1 MKSKSIP
8 YLDQLLE
15 LGKLYKIEEL
25 KLYAKTK
32 KKLTTSQIELI
43 LLKNKIRLPEQSYNK
58 KKIAEIEFKEQVVT
72 NILITLFLITFVISL
87 ISVRPFIK
95 TVTNEIKFTY
105 VAKEYKSNFKKE
117 IYKKTD
123 NPEFLNNKNE
133 NENYIGIDT
142 QITLNL
148 FENLKYDLKSIRLGQ
163 SVKPVYLSK
172 LPKDLKKIKST
183 NKRKDTFI
191 KIVMPLILNENE
203 KILNDRNKLFKILGK
218 QSNTMGEKV
227 WLNRRFKDYEI
238 KGEDIAELKLRMDI
252 IPTSI
257 AIAQA
262 AKESGWGTSRFALE
276 GNAMYGQ
283 WTWGGDGIE
292 PSKKDKKKDHK
303 ILKFPKLQS
312 SVSAYMKNLN
322 THRGYLEFRK
332 ERAEIRKK
340 KQIVKGVDLVA
351 YLYNYAQTG
360 SEYVKT
366 LKQIIQQNDLTDF
379 DSSILM
385 NSSRSKSLTLYVLS
399 KLILT

>member
-1 MKSKSIP
+1 MKNKQIP
-8 YLDQLLE
+8 YLDQLLQ
-15 LGKLYKIEEL
+15 LGKLYKVDEI
-25 KLYAKTK
+25 KLYAKSK

-58 KKIAEIEFKEQVVT
+58 KKIAEIKFKEQVVT

-95 TVTNEIKFTY
+95 TVTSEIKFTY
-105 VAKEYKSNFKKE
+105 VAKEYKSNFNNDEYNKKDITE
-117 IYKKTD
+117 FSANKKQD
-123 NPEFLNNKNE
+123 
-133 NENYIGIDT
+133 ENYIGIDT

-163 SVKPVYLSK
+163 SVKPIYLSK

-183 NKRKDTFI
+183 NKRKETFI
-191 KIVMPLILNENE
+191 KIVMPLILIENE
-203 KILNDRNKLFKILGK
+203 KIIEDRNKLFKILGK

-227 WLNRRFKDYEI
+227 WLKRRFKDYDV
-238 KGEDIAELKLRMDI
+238 KGEDITELKLRMDI

-283 WTWGGDGIE
+283 WTWDGDGIE
-292 PSKKDKKKDHK
+292 PSQKDKKQEHK

-322 THRGYLEFRK
+322 THRGYSEFRK
-332 ERAEIRKK
+332 ERSKIRENNKS
-340 KQIVKGVDLVA
+340 IKGIDLVQ

-360 SEYVKT
+360 SEYVKI
-366 LKQIIQQNDLTDF
+366 LKKIIQQNDLTDF

-385 NSSRSKSLTLYVLS
+385 NSSRSKSLTL
-399 KLILT
+399 

>member
-1 MKSKSIP
+1 MKPKSIS

-15 LGKLYKIEEL
+15 LGKLYKVEEL
-25 KLYAKTK
+25 KFYAKSK

-58 KKIAEIEFKEQVVT
+58 KKIAEIKFKEQVVT

-95 TVTNEIKFTY
+95 TVTTEIKFTY
-105 VAKEYKSNFKKE
+105 VAKEYKSNFKNE
-117 IYKKTD
+117 DYKKISKTEL
-123 NPEFLNNKNE
+123 PKNKSNE
-133 NENYIGIDT
+133 DGNYIGIDT

-191 KIVMPLILNENE
+191 KIVMPLILSENE
-203 KILNDRNKLFKILGK
+203 KILEDRKKLFRILGK

-227 WLNRRFKDYEI
+227 WLKRRFKDYDI

-252 IPTSI
+252 VPTSI

-283 WTWGGDGIE
+283 WTWGGEGIE
-292 PSKKDKKKDHK
+292 PSKKDKEKEHK

-312 SVSAYMKNLN
+312 SVAAYMKNLN
-322 THRGYLEFRK
+322 THRGYSEFRDK
-332 ERAEIRKK
+332 RSKIREK
-340 KQIVKGVDLVA
+340 KQEVNGLDLVD

-366 LKQIIQQNDLTDF
+366 LKIIIQQNNLNDF

-385 NSSRSKSLTLYVLS
+385 NSSRSRSLTL
-399 KLILT
+399 

>member
-1 MKSKSIP
+1 MKPKSIS

-15 LGKLYKIEEL
+15 LGKLYKVEEL
-25 KLYAKTK
+25 KFYAKSK

-58 KKIAEIEFKEQVVT
+58 KKIAEIKFKEQVVT

-95 TVTNEIKFTY
+95 TVTTEIKFTY
-105 VAKEYKSNFKKE
+105 VAKEYKSNLKSE
-117 IYKKTD
+117 DYKKISKTEL
-123 NPEFLNNKNE
+123 PNNKN
-133 NENYIGIDT
+133 NEDGNYIGIDT

-191 KIVMPLILNENE
+191 KIVMPLILSENE
-203 KILNDRNKLFKILGK
+203 KILEDRNKLFRILGK

-227 WLNRRFKDYEI
+227 WLKRRFKDYDI

-252 IPTSI
+252 VPTSI

-283 WTWGGDGIE
+283 WTWGGEGIE
-292 PSKKDKKKDHK
+292 PSKKDKEKEHK

-312 SVSAYMKNLN
+312 SVAAYMKNLN
-322 THRGYLEFRK
+322 THRGYSEFRDK
-332 ERAEIRKK
+332 RSKIREK
-340 KQIVKGVDLVA
+340 KQEVNGLDLVD

-366 LKQIIQQNDLTDF
+366 LKIIIQQNNLNDF
-379 DSSILM
+379 DNSILM
-385 NSSRSKSLTLYVLS
+385 NSSRSRSLTL
-399 KLILT
+399 

>member
-1 MKSKSIP
+1 MKNKQIP
-8 YLDQLLE
+8 YIDQLLE
-15 LGKLYKIEEL
+15 LGKLYKVDEI
-25 KLYAKTK
+25 KLYAKSK

-58 KKIAEIEFKEQVVT
+58 KKIAEIKFKEQVVT

-105 VAKEYKSNFKKE
+105 VAKEYKSNFNNDD
-117 IYKKTD
+117 YKKKDSTG
-123 NPEFLNNKNE
+123 FSVNKNQD
-133 NENYIGIDT
+133 ENYIGIDT

-163 SVKPVYLSK
+163 SVKPIYLTK

-183 NKRKDTFI
+183 NKRKETFI
-191 KIVMPLILNENE
+191 KIVMPLILIENE
-203 KILNDRNKLFKILGK
+203 KIIEDRNKLFKILNK

-227 WLNRRFKDYEI
+227 WLKRRFKDYDI
-238 KGEDIAELKLRMDI
+238 KGEDISELKLRLDI

-292 PSKKDKKKDHK
+292 PSQKDKKKEHK

-322 THRGYLEFRK
+322 THRGYSEFRK
-332 ERAEIRKK
+332 ERSKIREKNK
-340 KQIVKGVDLVA
+340 TVEGIDLVK

-360 SEYVKT
+360 SEYVKI
-366 LKQIIQQNDLTDF
+366 LKKIIQQNDLTDF

-385 NSSRSKSLTLYVLS
+385 NSSRSKSLTL
-399 KLILT
+399 

>member
-15 LGKLYKIEEL
+15 LGKLYKVDEL
-25 KLYAKTK
+25 KFYAKSK

-58 KKIAEIEFKEQVVT
+58 KKIAEIKFKEQVVT

-95 TVTNEIKFTY
+95 TVTTEIKFTY
-105 VAKEYKSNFKKE
+105 VAKEYKSNFKNE
-117 IYKKTD
+117 DYKKISKTEL
-123 NPEFLNNKNE
+123 PNNKN
-133 NENYIGIDT
+133 NEDGNYIGIDT

-191 KIVMPLILNENE
+191 KIVMPLILSENE
-203 KILNDRNKLFKILGK
+203 KILEDRNKLFRILGK

-227 WLNRRFKDYEI
+227 WLKRRFKDYGI

-252 IPTSI
+252 VPTSI

-283 WTWGGDGIE
+283 WTWGGEGIE
-292 PSKKDKKKDHK
+292 PSKKDKKKEHK

-312 SVSAYMKNLN
+312 SVAAYMKNLN
-322 THRGYLEFRK
+322 THRGYSEFRDK
-332 ERAEIRKK
+332 RSKIREK
-340 KQIVKGVDLVA
+340 KQEVNGLDLVD

-366 LKQIIQQNDLTDF
+366 LKIIIQQNNLNDF
-379 DSSILM
+379 DTSILM
-385 NSSRSKSLTLYVLS
+385 NSSRSRSLTL
-399 KLILT
+399 

>member
-1 MKSKSIP
+1 MKPKSIS

-15 LGKLYKIEEL
+15 LGKLYKVEEL
-25 KLYAKTK
+25 KFYAKSK

-58 KKIAEIEFKEQVVT
+58 KKIAEIKFKEQVIT

-95 TVTNEIKFTY
+95 TVTTEIKFTY
-105 VAKEYKSNFKKE
+105 VAKEYKSNFKNE
-117 IYKKTD
+117 DYKKISKTEL
-123 NPEFLNNKNE
+123 PKNKSNE
-133 NENYIGIDT
+133 DGNYIGIDT

-191 KIVMPLILNENE
+191 KIVMPLILSENE
-203 KILNDRNKLFKILGK
+203 KILEDRKKLFRILGK

-227 WLNRRFKDYEI
+227 WLKRRFKDYDI

-252 IPTSI
+252 VPTSI

-283 WTWGGDGIE
+283 WTWGGEGIE
-292 PSKKDKKKDHK
+292 PSKKDKEKEHK

-312 SVSAYMKNLN
+312 SVAAYMKNLN
-322 THRGYLEFRK
+322 THRGYSEFRDK
-332 ERAEIRKK
+332 RSKIREK
-340 KQIVKGVDLVA
+340 KQEVNGLDLVD

-366 LKQIIQQNDLTDF
+366 LKIIIQQNNLNDF

-385 NSSRSKSLTLYVLS
+385 NSSRSRSLTL
-399 KLILT
+399 

>member
-15 LGKLYKIEEL
+15 LGKLYKVDEL
-25 KLYAKTK
+25 KFYAKSK

-58 KKIAEIEFKEQVVT
+58 KKIAEIKFKEQVVT

-95 TVTNEIKFTY
+95 TVTTEIKFTY
-105 VAKEYKSNFKKE
+105 VAKEYKSNFKNE
-117 IYKKTD
+117 DYKKISKT
-123 NPEFLNNKNE
+123 ELSNNKN
-133 NENYIGIDT
+133 NEDGNYIGIDT

-191 KIVMPLILNENE
+191 KIVMPLILSENE
-203 KILNDRNKLFKILGK
+203 KILEDRNKLFRILGK

-227 WLNRRFKDYEI
+227 WLKRRFKDYGI

-252 IPTSI
+252 VPTSI

-283 WTWGGDGIE
+283 WTWSGEGIE
-292 PSKKDKKKDHK
+292 PSKKDKKKEHK

-312 SVSAYMKNLN
+312 SVAAYMKNLN
-322 THRGYLEFRK
+322 THRGYSEFRDK
-332 ERAEIRKK
+332 RSKIREK
-340 KQIVKGVDLVA
+340 KQEVNGLDLVD

-366 LKQIIQQNDLTDF
+366 LKIIIQQNNLNDF
-379 DSSILM
+379 DTSILM
-385 NSSRSKSLTLYVLS
+385 NSSRSRSLTL
-399 KLILT
+399 

>member
-1 MKSKSIP
+1 MKNKQIP
-8 YLDQLLE
+8 YIDQLLE
-15 LGKLYKIEEL
+15 LGKLYKVDEI
-25 KLYAKTK
+25 KLYAKSK

-58 KKIAEIEFKEQVVT
+58 KKIAEIKFKEQVVT

-105 VAKEYKSNFKKE
+105 VAKEYKSNFNNDD
-117 IYKKTD
+117 YKKKDSTG
-123 NPEFLNNKNE
+123 FSVNKNQD
-133 NENYIGIDT
+133 ENYIGIDT

-163 SVKPVYLSK
+163 SVKPIYLTK

-183 NKRKDTFI
+183 NKRKETFI
-191 KIVMPLILNENE
+191 KIIMPLILIENE
-203 KILNDRNKLFKILGK
+203 KIIEDRNKLFKILGK
-218 QSNTMGEKV
+218 QSNSMGEKV
-227 WLNRRFKDYEI
+227 WLKRRFKDYDI
-238 KGEDIAELKLRMDI
+238 KGEDISELKLRLDI

-292 PSKKDKKKDHK
+292 PSQKDKKKEHK

-322 THRGYLEFRK
+322 THRGYSEFRK
-332 ERAEIRKK
+332 ERSKIREKNK
-340 KQIVKGVDLVA
+340 TVEGIDLVK

-360 SEYVKT
+360 SEYVKI
-366 LKQIIQQNDLTDF
+366 LKKIIQQNDLTDF

-385 NSSRSKSLTLYVLS
+385 NSSRSKSLTL
-399 KLILT
+399 

>member
-1 MKSKSIP
+1 MKNKQIP
-8 YLDQLLE
+8 YIDQLLE
-15 LGKLYKIEEL
+15 LGKLYKVDEI
-25 KLYAKTK
+25 KLYAKSK

-58 KKIAEIEFKEQVVT
+58 KKIAEIKFKEQVVT

-95 TVTNEIKFTY
+95 TVTSEIKFTY
-105 VAKEYKSNFKKE
+105 VAKEYKSNFNNDD
-117 IYKKTD
+117 YKKKDST
-123 NPEFLNNKNE
+123 EFSVNKNQD
-133 NENYIGIDT
+133 ENYIGIDT

-163 SVKPVYLSK
+163 SVKPIYLTK

-183 NKRKDTFI
+183 NKRKETFI
-191 KIVMPLILNENE
+191 KIVMPLILIENE
-203 KILNDRNKLFKILGK
+203 KIIEDRNKLFKILGK
-218 QSNTMGEKV
+218 QSNSMGEKV
-227 WLNRRFKDYEI
+227 WLKRRFKDYDI
-238 KGEDIAELKLRMDI
+238 KGEDISELKLRLDI

-292 PSKKDKKKDHK
+292 PSQKDKKKEHK

-322 THRGYLEFRK
+322 THRGYSEFRK
-332 ERAEIRKK
+332 ERSKIREKNK
-340 KQIVKGVDLVA
+340 TVEGIDLVK

-360 SEYVKT
+360 SEYVKI
-366 LKQIIQQNDLTDF
+366 LKKIIEQNDLTDF

-385 NSSRSKSLTLYVLS
+385 NSSRSKSLTL
-399 KLILT
+399 